1 MRTER
6 ICNETFRPKLNR
18 EMTERSGRVALIEV
32 AERDCKVSLT
42 SQVVQK
48 GDSE

>member
-6 ICNETFRPKLNR
+6 GCNETLRPEKNR
-18 EMTERSGRVALIEV
+18 EMTERSCKVALREV

-48 GDSE
+48 GDAE